1 MSLILILA
9 SWYVVF
15 VFSAT
20 VHEAAHAWAAKQG
33 GDLTAYYG
41 GQVSIDPIPHIRREP
56 FGMILLPIISLFTM
70 HWPIGYASA
79 PYDPYWAV
87 RNPRKAALMA
97 LAGPA
102 SNFVLAIVA
111 MLIMILGMKSG
122 VLFIPRPDQ
131 FAAYNIVIGATGFA
145 NGAAVLLSMLFFLNL
160 LLGVFNLL
168 PLPPLDGSEAI
179 TLFMKQTFLH
189 RYRAF
194 IQHPSFSMFGIL
206 IAWMIFGKVFAPVFH
221 TAVGIMYLLAR

>member
-1 MSLILILA
+1 MSLMLILV

-15 VFSAT
+15 VFSTT
-20 VHEAAHAWAAKQG
+20 VHEAAHAWAAKKG

-70 HWPIGYASA
+70 HWPLGYASA

-87 RNPRKAALMA
+87 RHPRRAAWMA

-102 SNFVLAIVA
+102 SNFLLAISA
-111 MLIMILGMKSG
+111 MLIMIIGLKVSIF
-122 VLFIPRPDQ
+122 VIPEQPFI
-131 FAAYNIVIGATGFA
+131 YNIVAGTGGFT
-145 NGAAVLLSMLFFLNL
+145 NGAAVLLSMVFFLNL
-160 LLGVFNLL
+160 LLGTFNLL

-179 TLFMKQTFLH
+179 TLLMKETTLH

-194 IQHPSFSMFGIL
+194 IQHPSYAMFGIF
-206 IAWMIFGKVFAPVFH
+206 IAWMIFGRLFTPVISYAVDLIYFA
-221 TAVGIMYLLAR
+221 AG

>member
-15 VFSAT
+15 IFSAT
-20 VHEAAHAWAAKQG
+20 VHEAAHAWAAKKG

-56 FGMILLPIISLFTM
+56 FGMIILPIISLFTM

-79 PYDPYWAV
+79 PYDPHWAV
-87 RNPRKAALMA
+87 RHPRRAAWMA

-102 SNFVLAIVA
+102 SNFLLAIGA
-111 MLIMILGMKSG
+111 MLLMVVGLKLGFFVRPEQPVTYSIVAGVSG
-122 VLFIPRPDQ
+122 F
-131 FAAYNIVIGATGFA
+131 T
-145 NGAAVLLSMLFFLNL
+145 NGASVLLSMLFFLNL

-168 PLPPLDGSEAI
+168 PLPPLDGSEAV
-179 TLFMKQTFLH
+179 TLFMKQTTLH

-194 IQHPSFSMFGIL
+194 IQHPSFSMFGII
-206 IAWMIFGKVFAPVFH
+206 IAWIIFGRIFFPIINA
-221 TAVGIMYLLAR
+221 AVNLLYGLAS

>member
-15 VFSAT
+15 LFSTT
-20 VHEAAHAWAAKQG
+20 VHEAAHAWAAKKG

-56 FGMILLPIISLFTM
+56 FGMIVLPLISLFTM
-70 HWPIGYASA
+70 KWPIGYASA

-87 RNPRKAALMA
+87 RHPRRAAWMA

-102 SNFVLAIVA
+102 SNFILGIGA
-111 MLIMILGMKSG
+111 MILMIIGIKLGLFVIPTQEQFSKVHIVLGLSG
-122 VLFIPRPDQ
+122 F
-131 FAAYNIVIGATGFA
+131 T
-145 NGAAVLLSMLFFLNL
+145 NGAAILLSMIFFLNI

-179 TLFMKQTFLH
+179 TLFMKQTTLH

-194 IQHPSFSMFGIL
+194 IQHPSFSMFGIFF
-206 IAWMIFGKVFAPVFH
+206 AWMIFGRIFWPIIITVINF
-221 TAVGIMYLLAR
+221 MYSVAR

>member
-15 VFSAT
+15 IFSAT
-20 VHEAAHAWAAKQG
+20 VHEAAHAWAAKKG

-56 FGMILLPIISLFTM
+56 FGMIILPIISLFTM

-87 RNPRKAALMA
+87 RHPRRAAWMA

-102 SNFVLAIVA
+102 SNFILAIGA
-111 MLIMILGMKSG
+111 MLLMVIGLKLRFF
-122 VLFIPRPDQ
+122 VPPEQ
-131 FAAYNIVIGATGFA
+131 FAAYSIVGGVSGFT
-145 NGAAVLLSMLFFLNL
+145 NGAAVLLSMLFFLNI

-179 TLFMKQTFLH
+179 TLFMKQTMLH

-194 IQHPSFSMFGIL
+194 IQHPSLSMFGIL
-206 IAWMIFGKVFAPVFH
+206 IAWMIFGRVFTPVINS
-221 TAVGIMYLLAR
+221 AINLLYSLAS